1 MATIPGGS
9 FIVDTTNHAM
19 LTGTAG
25 DDQFFM
31 SHSFDTAS
39 GGNGDDF
46 FNLLGNHNSVDGG
59 SGQDHLRRRA

>member
-9 FIVDTTNHAM
+9 FIVDTANHAM

-25 DDQFFM
+25 DDQFFI
-31 SHSFDTAS
+31 SHNSGTVS

-46 FNLLGNHNSVDGG
+46 FNLLGWRIGTGRH
-59 SGQDHLRRRA
+59 R